1 MRIMLSLTASL
12 FVLSGCSSALNTAG
26 SDSFAC
32 PGMPGVICKT
42 PAEVY
47 KMTNGDINDINMHPE
62 LKNKKQASAPSSTAV
77 VVQKLSPASAE
88 LRAVD
93 GEMNGR
99 LPMPIRTPA
108 IVMRIWMAPWKD
120 ANDDLHWPSYIY
132 TEIEPRKWAYENL
145 RFSDGGQKQAYTDGK
160 PANQRIN
167 PATMGGAV
175 GGAAIGG
182 AAAGGDNGAGGSGMG
197 GGALFG
203 GGVSGGSAFGGG
215 MGGGSSFGGA
225 MPQAT
230 GLPAQ

>member
-1 MRIMLSLTASL
+1 MTINMRILLPLTTGL

-47 KMTNGDINDINMHPE
+47 KMTNGDINDINLHPE
-62 LKNKKQASAPSSTAV
+62 RKNQKQLSASSAAGAV
-77 VVQKLSPASAE
+77 KKLSPASAE

-93 GEMNGR
+93 GEMNGQ
-99 LPMPIRTPA
+99 LPLPIRTPA

-145 RFSDGGQKQAYTDGK
+145 HFSDGSQKQAYTDGK

-167 PATMGGAV
+167 PAAMGGAAGGV
-175 GGAAIGG
+175 GGASGG
-182 AAAGGDNGAGGSGMG
+182 VGGVGGVGDAVGGGS
-197 GGALFG
+197 AFG
-203 GGVSGGSAFGGG
+203 GGVGGGSAFGGG
-215 MGGGSSFGGA
+215 M
-225 MPQAT
+225 PQAT
-230 GLPAQ
+230 GLPQ